1 MQRKMEST
9 YVKTASVLIIEGYD
23 MRTVVLDRPVMT
35 IGRSDKSV
43 SANISFGASIVSRN
57 HGQFFFKDGCWYYRD
72 TDSTNGTFID
82 GYHARHDSRSFLMQ
96 NGTTLRIDGGEYSP
110 QYRQSGVLMYFCD
123 GDFNQKWITKILE
136 FGSENAILA
145 GRDPACQLQ
154 LDTVTVSRRHGM
166 FFKNAGKIFYRD
178 MSSRNGTII
187 NDVMVTGTVEI
198 RPKDVILMGNV
209 KMIYIDGVIMYTRP
223 DTGGYLDIRGLTR
236 IVNDSE
242 HRGKKKVILD
252 NVSASVSAGKLVAVL
267 GTSGAGKTTFLNCVI
282 GYEQAT
288 SGQVLI
294 NETDLYKNKKL
305 MKKQIGYVPQED
317 LLRDN
322 ISLKNTLDYIG
333 KLRLPTDVSK
343 QERLQKID
351 SVLEMLNLDSSLKN
365 SKIRKLSG
373 GQRKRVSIASE
384 LISDPPLLFL
394 DEPTS
399 GLDPETETDLM
410 YQLRDLSH
418 NGGKTLVVITHTIQN
433 IMLFDMVLFFGP
445 GGKLCYAGGPGQAMA
460 EFGVKEFADI
470 YPKVRENPDKYAARC
485 RAMMGVQ

>member
-1 MQRKMEST
+1 
-9 YVKTASVLIIEGYD
+9 
-23 MRTVVLDRPVMT
+23 
-35 IGRSDKSV
+35 
-43 SANISFGASIVSRN
+43 
-57 HGQFFFKDGCWYYRD
+57 
-72 TDSTNGTFID
+72 
-82 GYHARHDSRSFLMQ
+82 
-96 NGTTLRIDGGEYSP
+96 
-110 QYRQSGVLMYFCD
+110 
-123 GDFNQKWITKILE
+123 
-136 FGSENAILA
+136 
-145 GRDPACQLQ
+145 
-154 LDTVTVSRRHGM
+154 
-166 FFKNAGKIFYRD
+166 
-178 MSSRNGTII
+178 
-187 NDVMVTGTVEI
+187 
-198 RPKDVILMGNV
+198 
-209 KMIYIDGVIMYTRP
+209 
-223 DTGGYLDIRGLTR
+223 
-236 IVNDSE
+236 
-242 HRGKKKVILD
+242 
-252 NVSASVSAGKLVAVL
+252 
-267 GTSGAGKTTFLNCVI
+267 
-282 GYEQAT
+282 
-288 SGQVLI
+288 
-294 NETDLYKNKKL
+294 

-460 EFGVKEFADI
+460 EFGSTSAGASLGDILGAALAKKAKKASKKDTEAAEKPAKKKTTKKAKAD
-470 YPKVRENPDKYAARC
+470 KADKAEETKAAE
-485 RAMMGVQ
+485 